1 MSRPA
6 LVCPYVSCRSAEAVV
21 VTADVQ
27 SSAAFV
33 VASVIMFLAANGI
46 TGLTKGDVVKLAIA
60 SEHRMGLRTG
70 GMDVSQMCA
79 CRRD

>member
-1 MSRPA
+1 MCVLQLLEDPVA
-6 LVCPYVSCRSAEAVV
+6 YK
-21 VTADVQ
+21 Q

-33 VASVIMFLAANGI
+33 VASVIMFLAANSI

-70 GMDVSQMCA
+70 GMDVSLLM
-79 CRRD
+79 RLRN